1 MAAAISSNPA
11 PSKSVTISSIDCP
24 GNSSA
29 RACSL
34 AASSSG
40 RRTAYSFAVL
50 AGAGAFFHRS
60 SKGLNFT
67 STPPYQTTAT
77 GYYRPRGP
85 SISAQSKPRPI
96 NLPSSGNSPH
106 IGGAPNST
114 DGAGG
119 GAGGWRRNLSGVF
132 EYSSRALGLVWST
145 NRALS
150 ITLAVL
156 TLIAGVLPA
165 GVAYVGAQIVDAVI
179 HAADLH
185 HRAGTTYL
193 NNVVRYVA
201 LEALLVA
208 ATAMAQRGISLAQ
221 SLLRAQLGQR
231 VNVMILEK
239 ALTLD
244 LTQFE
249 DSEFY
254 DKLTRARREAS
265 SRPLSLVMRT
275 FGLLQNAISLVSFGG
290 LLVRFSPWAVVLLI
304 LAGLPAFLAEAKFS
318 GEAFRLFRWRAP
330 ESRMQIY
337 LESVL
342 AREDY
347 AKEVKLFE
355 LGPRFL
361 DRYRDIFTRLYRED
375 RDLTL
380 RRDAWGFGL
389 GLLGTAALYG
399 GYVWIAA
406 ETVLGAMTVGQMTMY
421 LMLFR
426 QGQSAVSAA
435 LSAVSGLYEDN
446 LYLSNLFE
454 YLEQPVQGSSGTLTA
469 GPKPGDGIRFED
481 VEFVYPDSTA
491 PALSHIDLHVKPG
504 ESLALVGENG
514 SGKTTMI
521 KLLTRLYRPTSG
533 RILLD
538 GLDLQEWDETVLRR
552 RIGVIFQD
560 FARYQMLVGEN
571 IGAGDERAFD
581 DEARWRSAA
590 MQGLA
595 AEFVEALPSGYR
607 TQLGKWF
614 KDGRELSGGQW
625 QKIALARA
633 FMRNEAD
640 ILVLDE
646 PTAAIDA
653 AAEAEVFEHFRELT
667 RNRIAIVISHR
678 FSTVRMADQ
687 ILVLDEG
694 RIVERGSHDSL
705 LAEDGRYAKLF
716 TLQARGYR

>member
-1 MAAAISSNPA
+1 MVSGEGTDIAAGG
-11 PSKSVTISSIDCP
+11 TLQR
-24 GNSSA
+24 G
-29 RACSL
+29 
-34 AASSSG
+34 
-40 RRTAYSFAVL
+40 L
-50 AGAGAFFHRS
+50 AG
-60 SKGLNFT
+60 L
-67 STPPYQTTAT
+67 
-77 GYYRPRGP
+77 
-85 SISAQSKPRPI
+85 
-96 NLPSSGNSPH
+96 
-106 IGGAPNST
+106 
-114 DGAGG
+114 
-119 GAGGWRRNLSGVF
+119 F
-132 EYSSRALGLVWST
+132 EYSRRALALVWTT

-150 ITLAVL
+150 IALAAL
-156 TLIAGVLPA
+156 TLLAGILPA
-165 GVAYVGAQIVDAVI
+165 GVAYLGALIVDAVI
-179 HAADLH
+179 RAAEFH
-185 HRAGTTYL
+185 HRTGAI
-193 NNVVRYVA
+193 A
-201 LEALLVA
+201 LSHVFLLVGCEAALIA
-208 ATAMAQRGISLAQ
+208 ATSLAQRGISLAQ

-244 LTQFE
+244 IQQFE

-275 FGLLQNAISLVSFGG
+275 FGLLQNGISLISFGG
-290 LLVRFSPWAVVLLI
+290 LLIRFSPWAVVLLL
-304 LAGLPAFLAEAKFS
+304 LAGLPAFLAEARFS

-330 ESRMQIY
+330 ESRMQLY

-342 AREDY
+342 AREDS
-347 AKEVKLFE
+347 AKEVKLFG

-375 RDLTL
+375 RDLNI
-380 RRDAWGFGL
+380 RRDGWGFAL
-389 GLLGTAALYG
+389 GLLGTGALYG
-399 GYVWIAA
+399 GYAWIAA
-406 ETVLGAMTVGQMTMY
+406 ETVAGAMTVGQMTMY
-421 LMLFR
+421 LMLLR

-435 LSAVSGLYEDN
+435 LTAISGLYEDN

-454 YLEQPVQGSSGTLTA
+454 YLEQPVRGSA
-469 GPKPGDGIRFED
+469 GNLMVGPRPGDGIRFED
-481 VEFVYPDSTA
+481 VEFVYPEATS

-514 SGKTTMI
+514 SGKTTLI
-521 KLLTRLYRPTSG
+521 KLLTRLYRPTRG

-538 GLDLQEWDETVLRR
+538 GLDLQEWDETTLRQ

-571 IGAGDERAFD
+571 IGAGDERAFE
-581 DEARWRSAA
+581 DEERWRSAA
-590 MQGLA
+590 AQGLA

-633 FMRNEAD
+633 FMRSDAD

-646 PTAAIDA
+646 PTSAIDA
-653 AAEAEVFEHFRELT
+653 AAEAEVFEHFRDLT
-667 RNRIAIVISHR
+667 HNRIAIVISHR

-687 ILVLDEG
+687 ILVLEDG
-694 RIVERGSHDSL
+694 RIVERGSHEAL
-705 LAEDGRYAKLF
+705 MALDGRYARLF